1 MEKGERH
8 HLERRIAKMEAVP
21 NLCVD
26 KKVAHKDY
34 VKRTWGAHGMAP
46 WRANHEGGYKEK
58 VLLA

>member
-1 MEKGERH
+1 
-8 HLERRIAKMEAVP
+8 MEAVP